1 MFEEVKNRIRDF
13 SDERD
18 WGQFHSPKN
27 LTMALAGEVGEL
39 IEHFQWLTE
48 KQSKELDVEKIKEV
62 SEEIADIQIYLIQLA
77 DKLNIDIEG
86 AVNDKIKIN
95 QLKYPHDKARG
106 SAEKYHAYEQE
117 EE

>member
-27 LTMALAGEVGEL
+27 LTMALAGEAGEL

-48 KQSKELDVEKIKEV
+48 KQSKELDAEKIKEV

-77 DKLNIDIEG
+77 DKLNIDIEE
-86 AVNDKIKIN
+86 AVNKKIKVN
-95 QLKYPHDKARG
+95 QLKYPQDKAKG